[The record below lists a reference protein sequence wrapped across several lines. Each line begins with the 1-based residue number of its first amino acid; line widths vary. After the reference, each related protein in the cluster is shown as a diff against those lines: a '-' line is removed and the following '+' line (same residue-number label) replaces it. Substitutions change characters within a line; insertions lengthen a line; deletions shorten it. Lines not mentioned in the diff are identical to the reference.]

1 MLLRE
6 SKEYW
11 KTLLSNVSQV
21 KKNRVYQ
28 TTTYCTHTPLSSTR
42 GRDSRRA
49 CGLLVFFL
57 LETRAGK
64 VSKAGRLL
72 IRADLSPDE
81 GSSPWK
87 LISSF

>member
-42 GRDSRRA
+42 GRDSRCA

-57 LETRAGK
+57 LGTHKQVKSPGQ
-64 VSKAGRLL
+64 
-72 IRADLSPDE
+72 ADC
-81 GSSPWK
+81 
-87 LISSF
+87 